1 MDVKNIYEEIM
12 NIVAFLVDEFCNNN
26 YIDKLKCH
34 YCQGNLSDEYGK
46 FGPFVF
52 CDNYPQCRFSFNI

>member
-34 YCQGNLSDEYGK
+34 YC
-46 FGPFVF
+46 
-52 CDNYPQCRFSFNI
+52 